1 MDEVRAGRPAPLA
14 GARRRADPWCP
25 GMRLTPPRW
34 LSVAVLLLVLAAAGL
49 LVAWQW
55 DRLWLALESLY
66 ALLTQREKTEA
77 FIRSVGV
84 WGPLVFMT
92 LQIFQV
98 VLAPVPGEATGF
110 IGGYLFGGG
119 LGFVYSCIG
128 LSLGSW
134 INFRIGRLLGR
145 KVVRRMIPAA
155 RLARLDRAVTHQG
168 VLILF
173 LLFVFPGFPKDYLCL
188 FLGITALPQRVL
200 LVIATLGRMPG
211 TLMLSLQGAMLYE
224 RMYGLFAAIL
234 MASLGLALLG
244 YRYRARLYRW
254 LEKFDGSDPPAR

>member
-1 MDEVRAGRPAPLA
+1 
-14 GARRRADPWCP
+14 
-25 GMRLTPPRW
+25 MRLTAPRW
-34 LSVAVLLLVLAAAGL
+34 LIVITLLLVLLAAGL
-49 LVAWQW
+49 LAASQW
-55 DRLWLALESLY
+55 DRLLSALGSAY
-66 ALLTQREKTEA
+66 ALLTQREKAEA
-77 FIRSVGV
+77 FIRAAGV
-84 WGPLVFMT
+84 WGPVVFMAI
-92 LQIFQV
+92 QIFQV

-110 IGGYLFGGG
+110 IGGYLFGAGP
-119 LGFVYSCIG
+119 GFVYSSIG
-128 LSLGSW
+128 LALGSW

-145 KVVRRMIPAA
+145 KVVRRMIPPM
-155 RLARLDRAVTHQG
+155 RLARMDRLVTHQG
-168 VLILF
+168 VLVLF

-254 LEKFDGSDPPAR
+254 MEKINGSNPPSR